1 MKKRKFSFT
10 AIEMI
15 LVCAIGALLLA
26 VSLPALVNM
35 AAGKQVT
42 RAVTQISAKLSL
54 ARATAVSGRTH
65 VAMVFP
71 QITEL
76 KDKTATPE
84 DETGPQAL
92 YNCSYRLAVVRKD
105 GSVYKFV
112 KWVPGEDWEIFAEGA
127 AILADDD
134 DFVNETEVADVDLD
148 SLKADAVSNI
158 ARAIIFSPTGK
169 IVMPSGANAT
179 DKIQL
184 RVAEAVLMPP
194 DFDSFQPKKDSSGQ
208 VNYAVLTI
216 NPLSARSEIS
226 YVNE

>member
-76 KDKTATPE
+76 KDKTGT
-84 DETGPQAL
+84 QAL

>member
-76 KDKTATPE
+76 KDKTGTL
-84 DETGPQAL
+84 AL